1 MVTTVTNL
9 WWKGDGSVLD
19 LVAIVSDLRRNEIG
33 GQEIIRSVQ
42 QAEVDP
48 NARQRFPRKYMPGQ
62 KLGGTAVSGRNLA

>member
-48 NARQRFPRKYMPGQ
+48 NARQLLKRGVISM
-62 KLGGTAVSGRNLA
+62 VSVCNEVWEKKKA